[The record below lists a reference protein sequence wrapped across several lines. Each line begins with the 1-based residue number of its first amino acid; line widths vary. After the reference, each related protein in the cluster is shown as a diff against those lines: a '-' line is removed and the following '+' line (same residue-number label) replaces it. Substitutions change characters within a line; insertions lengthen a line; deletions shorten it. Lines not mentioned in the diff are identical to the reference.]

1 MELPRPIST
10 EEFLPGVSLQQLTA
24 LRSITAVRRAG
35 EDLTD
40 QQKKQIAKDFESIF
54 LNRLFDEMS
63 KTVGDWGFERDGAA
77 EQVQGLFWFYL
88 AKEVADKGGFGL
100 WRDIYRWLA
109 ESEQTPAE
117 PSLVDRKI

>member
-1 MELPRPIST
+1 MELPNPIST
-10 EEFLPGVSLQQLTA
+10 EEFLPGVSLQQLTS

>member
-1 MELPRPIST
+1 MELPNPIST

-109 ESEQTPAE
+109 ESEQTPAG

>member
-1 MELPRPIST
+1 MELPNPIST

>member
-1 MELPRPIST
+1 MELPNSIST